1 MFIIE
6 LVYAI
11 DLESELLLL
20 DGLVTKTLTAAL
32 SFMVIDLVKFA
43 NEPNEAILG
52 RLLLALIRDDVPNL
66 VLDFGESLIRQL
78 EEVAHDF

>member
-43 NEPNEAILG
+43 NEPYEALLG
-52 RLLLALIRDDVPNL
+52 RLLLALIRY
-66 VLDFGESLIRQL
+66 
-78 EEVAHDF
+78 

>member
-1 MFIIE
+1 
-6 LVYAI
+6 
-11 DLESELLLL
+11 
-20 DGLVTKTLTAAL
+20 
-32 SFMVIDLVKFA
+32 MVIDLVKFA